1 MGYNETYERNTMNAK
16 QKKIRSWM
24 KDHSFEIGVTAL
36 FVSLFAAVTVLSIK
50 EAEAIADE
58 LEKQNAWQKQ
68 QIEDG
73 NTIVEE
79 DDHLYAVKIVSM
91 Y

>member
-1 MGYNETYERNTMNAK
+1 MKTKT
-16 QKKIRSWM
+16 KKIRSWM
-24 KDHSFEIGVTAL
+24 KDHSFEIGTSAL
-36 FVSLFAAVTVLSIK
+36 FVSMLAAVTIISVK

-58 LEKQNAWQKQ
+58 LEKQNTWQKQ
-68 QIEDG
+68 QIENG
-73 NTIVEE
+73 NTIIQE